1 VKFTHPASRY
11 AVIGVAAVVGISGGT
26 CTSAAVVLGGLVPSP
41 LRAAAVEKA
50 LVGQP
55 PSLDVIASA
64 AAAVAQDLKGEVLG
78 DLFASA
84 DYRRATAPVWVKRA
98 ISLAASGAR

>member
-1 VKFTHPASRY
+1 
-11 AVIGVAAVVGISGGT
+11 VVGISGGT